1 MSEYNQ
7 KLFKDLMDLVERD
20 ESFFF
25 KDFNLEDKV
34 YRIFNYNL
42 ASWTSFQQAGAMDCR
57 GAMFEVS
64 DMTNPVLASLPPQK
78 FFNYEEGGVDHSICK
93 LGDKMIK
100 MDGSLISTYLHKG
113 QMFLKS
119 KGSLFSSQ
127 ANDAMSLLDKNQ
139 EFKTELEKLV
149 NQGYTVNLEYTSPTN
164 RIVIA
169 YQEDGLTILSARNH
183 ETGENLFA
191 TKLKDK
197 LVTDGHSQTMLD
209 KMVSY
214 EDLRGQEIQQI
225 KFVEQI
231 REEKEGEGYVMEFI
245 RENGNSYLGK
255 VKNLKYIA
263 LHHTK
268 DSVNSPK
275 RLFEAIINEASDDL
289 RTMFGDDPFVLKT
302 IEDMEKHVQP
312 IFNHIIN
319 TVNEFVEAHKDL
331 VRKDFAIKTKQE
343 QPELMGL
350 IMNQYLIT
358 NIRSGN
364 IPHPMKDG
372 VPAELQENDYK
383 EFAIKHRKDVFK
395 ITDEEPELDEEGNVV
410 KKHVGLKV

>member
-1 MSEYNQ
+1 MIKYNQ
-7 KLFKDLMDLVERD
+7 QLFKDLMDLVERD

-42 ASWTSFQQAGAMDCR
+42 ASWTSFQQPGAMDCR

-64 DMTNPVLASLPPQK
+64 DISNPVLASLPPQK
-78 FFNYEEGGVDHSICK
+78 FFNYEEGGVDHSACQ

-100 MDGSLISTYLHKG
+100 MDGSLISTYLHKN
-113 QMFLKS
+113 QLFLKS

-127 ANDAMSLLDKNQ
+127 ANDAMTLLDKDQ
-139 EFKTELEKLV
+139 EFKAELERLV
-149 NQGYTVNLEYTSPTN
+149 KQGYSVNLEYTSPTN

-191 TKLKDK
+191 TKLKNK
-197 LVTDGHSQTMLD
+197 LVSDGHSKVMLD
-209 KMVSY
+209 KMVPF
-214 EDLRGQEIQQI
+214 EDLRGQNIQQL
-225 KFVEQI
+225 KFVDEI
-231 REEKEGEGYVMEFI
+231 RQEKEGEGYVMEFI
-245 RENGNSYLGK
+245 REDGNSYLGK

-275 RLFEAIINEASDDL
+275 RLFETIINEASDDL
-289 RTMFGDDPFVLKT
+289 RTMFADDAFVLKM

-312 IFNHIIN
+312 IFNHIIM
-319 TVNEFVEAHKDL
+319 TVKEYVEENKGL
-331 VRKDFAIKTKQE
+331 PRKDFAIKTKNE
-343 QPELMGL
+343 HPDLMGL
-350 IMNQYLIT
+350 MMNQYLNIK
-358 NIRSGN
+358 IRSGE
-364 IPHPMKDG
+364 IPHPMKNG
-372 VPAELQENDYK
+372 ILSELEENDYK
-383 EFAIKHRKDVFK
+383 EFALKHRKDVFK
-395 ITDEEPELDEEGNVV
+395 ITEEEPELDEDGNLV

>member
-42 ASWTSFQQAGAMDCR
+42 ASWTSFQQPGAMDCR

-64 DMTNPVLASLPPQK
+64 DVNNVVLASLPPQK
-78 FFNYEEGGVDHSICK
+78 FFNYEEGGVDHTSCK

-100 MDGSLISTYLHKG
+100 MDGSLISTYMHKG

-127 ANDAMSLLDKNQ
+127 ANDAMSLLDKNPK
-139 EFKTELEKLV
+139 FKEELETLV
-149 NQGYTVNLEYTSPTN
+149 KQGYTVNLEYTSPTN

-169 YQEDGLTILSARNH
+169 YQEDNLTILSARNH

-191 TKLKDK
+191 TKLKEK
-197 LVTDGHSQTMLD
+197 LVHFSNSNVMLE
-209 KMVSY
+209 KMVAY

-225 KFVEQI
+225 KFVELI

-245 RENGNSYLGK
+245 REDGQSYLGK

-289 RTMFGDDPFVLKT
+289 RTMFTDDPFILKT
-302 IEDMEKHVQP
+302 IEEMEKHVQP
-312 IFNHIIN
+312 IYNHIIN
-319 TVNEFVEAHKDL
+319 TVTEFVEKNQNL
-331 VRKDFAIKTKQE
+331 ERKDFAIKTKAE
-343 QPELMGL
+343 QPEFMGL
-350 IMNQYLIT
+350 IMNQYLNT
-358 NIRSGN
+358 KIRNGD
-364 IPHPMKDG
+364 IPYPMRNG
-372 VPAELQENDYK
+372 VKSELQENDYK
-383 EFAIKHRKDVFK
+383 EFALKHRKDIFK
-395 ITDEEPELDEEGNVV
+395 ITDEEPELDEEGNVI

>member
-1 MSEYNQ
+1 MSEHNK

-25 KDFNLEDKV
+25 KDFPLEDKV

-42 ASWTSFQQAGAMDCR
+42 ASWTSFQQPGAMDCR

-64 DMTNPVLASLPPQK
+64 DLNNVRLASMPPQK
-78 FFNYEEGGVDHSICK
+78 FFNYEEGGVDHTICK
-93 LGDKMIK
+93 LGDKMVKI
-100 MDGSLISTYLHKG
+100 DGSLISTYIHKG

-127 ANDAMSLLDKNQ
+127 ANDAMKLLEKTP
-139 EFKTELEKLV
+139 EFKVELERLV
-149 NQGYTVNLEYTSPTN
+149 NEGYTVNLEYTSPSN

-169 YQEDGLTILSARNH
+169 YQEDALTVLSARNH

-191 TKLKDK
+191 TKLKQK
-197 LVTDGHSQTMLD
+197 LEKDGNYSNFLN

-214 EDLRGQEIQQI
+214 DDLRAHEINQIQYVDAIRQEL
-225 KFVEQI
+225 
-231 REEKEGEGYVMEFI
+231 EGEGYVMEFI
-245 RENGNSYLGK
+245 KDDGTSYLSK

-289 RTMFGDDPFVLKT
+289 RTMFSDDPFVLKT
-302 IEDMEKHVQP
+302 IEEMEKHVQP

-319 TVNEFVEAHKDL
+319 TVNEFVDSNKEL
-331 VRKDFAIKTKQE
+331 TRKDFAIKVQKE
-343 QPELMGL
+343 HPEFLGLLM
-350 IMNQYLIT
+350 NSYLGKT
-358 NIRSGN
+358 
-364 IPHPMKDG
+364 
-372 VPAELQENDYK
+372 NDYK
-383 EFAIKHRKDVFK
+383 EFALKHRKDIFK
-395 ITDEEPELDEEGNVV
+395 VTDEEPELDEDGNVV
-410 KKHVGLKV
+410 KKHVGLKM